1 MVKSIKRLVIGIL
14 LIAVSTGT
22 AVAQNKKVKAA
33 DVLFRNKEYYEA
45 LNAYKKA
52 LETTRGNKA
61 LKAEL
66 TYKEGLCYM
75 MINDCKKAEV
85 WFAKAIKIKY
95 QDPEALLYLGDMMRC
110 QAKYDE
116 ALAEYEKYVKL
127 KPEDPRGTV
136 GVESCKLAVKWKASP
151 TKHTVGNVQPLNTKY
166 DDFSAVYSRKNFK
179 ELFFTSS
186 REGSTGNAT
195 DGWTGEPFTDLYETK
210 IDKNGKYSTPTP
222 FKEPLNS
229 KYNEGASAL
238 NEKFS
243 TMFFTRCEYDKNKI
257 KGCQI
262 YTTRKKG
269 NGWDEPVL
277 LSFAADSFTVGHP
290 WISDDEQTLYFASD
304 MTGGIGGRDIWMA
317 KFDKKSKTWG
327 SPVNMGPQINTTG
340 DELYPSL
347 RNDSTLYFASNG
359 QVGMGGLDIFEAKF
373 KGGKWGGV
381 SNLKF
386 PMNSEAD
393 DFSVIFQGKYE
404 KGFFSSNRL
413 GGKGGTDIYEFSV
426 PPILFSLGGIV
437 YDFENK
443 TPILGAKVSMVDK
456 DGMSFETITDQTGS
470 YYFDNT
476 KFKEDN
482 TYDLVASNTDFLN
495 DKGTETTQG
504 YEVGSDRK
512 KDFFLKTTKKGPIK
526 LPKIEYDLGK
536 WYLRPA
542 SKDSLNGLIQTLR
555 DNANITIELM
565 SHTDSRDNSKSN
577 DILST
582 KRAQEVVNYLIE
594 QKIDPSRLAAKGYGE
609 RKLLNN
615 CKDGVKCSEEEH
627 QLNRRTEFRI
637 TSTTFVP
644 AAGSPEFK
652 APKIQMAGEDDEVDT
667 EAPVEEVTPAKP
679 ETTTPA
685 KPEATTPTKPETA
698 KPAAAPAK
706 PAAPPAK
713 PTPVKPDPAKPKK

>member
-22 AVAQNKKVKAA
+22 VVAQGKKVKAA
-33 DVLFRNKEYYEA
+33 DALFNNKEYYEA

-52 LETTRGNKA
+52 LETIRGNKA

-85 WFAKAIKIKY
+85 WFAKAIKAKY
-95 QDPEALLYLGDMMRC
+95 QNPEAVLYLGDVMRC

-136 GVESCKLAVKWKASP
+136 GVESCKLAVKWKAAP

-179 ELFFTSS
+179 ELIFTSS

-229 KYNEGASAL
+229 KFNEGASAL

-269 NGWDEPVL
+269 NGWDDPIL

-317 KFDKKSKTWG
+317 KFDKKTKAWG
-327 SPVNMGPQINTTG
+327 SPINMGPQINTTG
-340 DELYPSL
+340 DELYPTF

-373 KGGKWGGV
+373 KGGKWGAV

-393 DFSVIFQGKYE
+393 DFSIIFQGKYE
-404 KGFFSSNRL
+404 KGLFSSNRL

-443 TPILGAKVSMVDK
+443 TPIVGAKVTMVDK

-476 KFKEDN
+476 KFREDN
-482 TYDLVASNTDFLN
+482 TYELVSSNTDFLN
-495 DKGTETTQG
+495 DKGTETTKG
-504 YEVGSDRK
+504 DEVGSDRK
-512 KDFFLKTTKKGPIK
+512 KDFFLKTTKKVLK
-526 LPKIEYDLGK
+526 LPKINYDVAQ
-536 WYLRPA
+536 WFLRPEA
-542 SKDSLNGLIQTLR
+542 KDSLNGLIQTLR
-555 DNANITIELM
+555 DNPNITIKLL
-565 SHTDSRDNSKSN
+565 SHTDSRDDAKKNI
-577 DILST
+577 ILSQ
-582 KRAQEVVNYLIE
+582 KRAQSVVDYLIE
-594 QKIDPSRLAAKGYGE
+594 EKIDPARLAAKGMGE
-609 RKLLNN
+609 TKLLNK
-615 CKDGVKCSEEEH
+615 CKDGVKCTEEEH
-627 QLNRRTEFRI
+627 QANRRTEFEI
-637 TSTTFVP
+637 TTTNFVP

-652 APKIQMAGEDDEVDT
+652 APKIETVDED
-667 EAPVEEVTPAKP
+667 EEVETDVPEEKRTGLDATGAPAKP
-679 ETTTPA
+679 DSTTTPA
-685 KPEATTPTKPETA
+685 KPESATPAKPETA
-698 KPAAAPAK
+698 RPAATPAK
-706 PAAPPAK
+706 PA
-713 PTPVKPDPAKPKK
+713 TPVKPKQ